1 MKSKNKKLPLELL
14 VDIFKAIKTLPDEQF
29 ISKKINQIEEIKI
42 KITEK
47 QFKKYW
53 NKYTNKMLTSS
64 TIMYIFVSKTFKIRK
79 VNFK

>member
-1 MKSKNKKLPLELL
+1 MKQDKRELSLELL
-14 VDIFKAIKTLPDEQF
+14 VDIFKAIKTLPNEQLIF
-29 ISKKINQIEEIKI
+29 NKKNQIEEIKI

-64 TIMYIFVSKTFKIRK
+64 TIMYIFVSKAFEIRK
-79 VNFK
+79 GI